1 MWRGEVRLD
10 TGPKRGISGLEGG
23 QQGGEEVLRVVILS
37 IEGEPDGGHPTLG
50 EKRGHERGFAEA
62 RRGTEQDEALL
73 EALPQALHETEAGHQ
88 PGRESRHVELGGQQ
102 RRGGLGGPGRGPGG
116 GAPSAPARPRPRL
129 WPRGAGG
136 YTWGG

>member
-10 TGPKRGISGLEGG
+10 TGPKGGISGLEGG

-62 RRGTEQDEALL
+62 RRGTEQDEALR

-88 PGRESRHVELGGQQ
+88 PGRESRHVELGGQE
-102 RRGGLGGPGRGPGG
+102 RRGGGG
-116 GAPSAPARPRPRL
+116 GAGQG
-129 WPRGAGG
+129 RGRGG
-136 YTWGG
+136 PPPPGGR

>member
-62 RRGTEQDEALL
+62 RRGTEQDEALR

-88 PGRESRHVELGGQQ
+88 PGRESRHVELGGQERRERPSGGGSGRSGGPPLPCGRPVPPVLAK
-102 RRGGLGGPGRGPGG
+102 RRGEE
-116 GAPSAPARPRPRL
+116 
-129 WPRGAGG
+129 
-136 YTWGG
+136 